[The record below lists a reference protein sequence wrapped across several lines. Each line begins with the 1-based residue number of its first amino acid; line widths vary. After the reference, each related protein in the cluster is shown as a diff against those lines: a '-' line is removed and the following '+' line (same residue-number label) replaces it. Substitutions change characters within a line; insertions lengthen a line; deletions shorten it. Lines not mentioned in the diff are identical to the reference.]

1 MDTFF
6 QALAAISGPLAGI
19 LAYMLIEGKRKA
31 KTRAK
36 ADNEAETMLTHWY
49 EYLPAAWFTPEGR
62 WCKEEREP
70 RGTSHN
76 L

>member
-1 MDTFF
+1 
-6 QALAAISGPLAGI
+6 
-19 LAYMLIEGKRKA
+19 MLTHWYEYLP
-31 KTRAK
+31 
-36 ADNEAETMLTHWY
+36 LTHWY